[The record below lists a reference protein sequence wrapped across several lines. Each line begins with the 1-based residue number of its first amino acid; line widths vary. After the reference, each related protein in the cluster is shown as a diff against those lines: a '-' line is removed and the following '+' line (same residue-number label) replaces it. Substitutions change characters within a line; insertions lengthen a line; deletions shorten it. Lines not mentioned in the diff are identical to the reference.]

1 MRGYFDYYSYRC
13 GKSVNYDK
21 DRCFGYFNS
30 RYLITSSYDLKN
42 DVYYSDL
49 SKYVPEERIVYDSGL
64 CKGKRWR
71 TRYDKLKEVL
81 EAGCTLFICDVC
93 CLGEEL
99 EEVRDELKYF
109 YQNKIQVVL
118 LLDDDMYD
126 TTASFEFVI
135 HLLVT
140 AEMFAKRRID
150 SHRREGYAAMSLD
163 EFGHKVSARTG
174 RRVGR
179 PSLEYPEN
187 WDNVMAELEKGN
199 LTTSEAIERLGMK
212 RSSFFKL
219 QKLYYEG

>member
-1 MRGYFDYYSYRC
+1 
-13 GKSVNYDK
+13 
-21 DRCFGYFNS
+21 
-30 RYLITSSYDLKN
+30 
-42 DVYYSDL
+42 
-49 SKYVPEERIVYDSGL
+49 
-64 CKGKRWR
+64 
-71 TRYDKLKEVL
+71 
-81 EAGCTLFICDVC
+81 
-93 CLGEEL
+93 
-99 EEVRDELKYF
+99 
-109 YQNKIQVVL
+109 
-118 LLDDDMYD
+118 MYD

-140 AEMFAKRRID
+140 AEMFTKRRID
-150 SHRREGYAAMSLD
+150 SHRREGYAAMPLD